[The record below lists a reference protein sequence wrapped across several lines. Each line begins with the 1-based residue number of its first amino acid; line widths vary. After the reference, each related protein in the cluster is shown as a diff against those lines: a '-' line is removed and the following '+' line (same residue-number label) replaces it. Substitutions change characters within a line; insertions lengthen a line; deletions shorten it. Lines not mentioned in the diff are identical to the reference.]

1 MLPAYAGRMQILW
14 WLAAPLSVTGVAVLW
29 AIWAGRPAR
38 THVDEH
44 EARERL
50 GAALARPVPAR
61 ARRVTPQRAER
72 PSGVAVRRSELTSA
86 GRATPVEPLARDS

>member
-1 MLPAYAGRMQILW
+1 VEILW
-14 WLAAPLSVTGVAVLW
+14 WLAAPLSVTAVAVMW

-38 THVDEH
+38 TQVDEH

-50 GAALARPVPAR
+50 GEALARPVPAR

-86 GRATPVEPLARDS
+86 RRVGPAELPAQDG

>member
-1 MLPAYAGRMQILW
+1 MEILW
-14 WLAAPLSVTGVAVLW
+14 WLAAPLSVTGVAVMW

-38 THVDEH
+38 TQVDEH

-61 ARRVTPQRAER
+61 ARRVTPQRPER

-86 GRATPVEPLARDS
+86 AQAAPVDPWASDS

>member
-1 MLPAYAGRMQILW
+1 VEILW
-14 WLAAPLSVTGVAVLW
+14 WLAAPLSVTGVAVMW

-38 THVDEH
+38 TQVDEH

-61 ARRVTPQRAER
+61 ARRVTPQRPER

-86 GRATPVEPLARDS
+86 GQAAPVDPWASDS

>member
-1 MLPAYAGRMQILW
+1 MEILW

-38 THVDEH
+38 TQVDEH

-61 ARRVTPQRAER
+61 ARRVTPQRLER

-86 GRATPVEPLARDS
+86 GSPAPMDPFAPDS